1 MPDPFP
7 RGVTGPE
14 AAIRRLGE
22 SEDLTLLNDSQYQLA
37 LECRDEWRLRWATE
51 KGAEQGLVLH
61 AEAPKQQARAEVQDN
76 A

>member
-1 MPDPFP
+1 MPDLFA
-7 RGVTGPE
+7 RWVTGPE
-14 AAIRRLGE
+14 VAIRPLGE

-37 LECRDEWRLRWATE
+37 LEFRDEWRLRWAKE

-61 AEAPKQQARAEVQDN
+61 AEAPKQQPRAEVQDN